1 MKALLLRM
9 VVLTAAFLVVDALMD
24 SVTIGGGFFGAIGL
38 AVVYGLI
45 SAVIGTVL
53 RLLTLPLV
61 LITVGLFEIV
71 INAVL
76 LSITA
81 WLTDALEIDGFGS
94 ALGAAVIL
102 SVVSVLISLVIA
114 VVFPKAM
121 DTDEASY

>member
-9 VVLTAAFLVVDALMD
+9 VVLATAFLVVDAVMD
-24 SVTIGGGFFGAIGL
+24 SVTINGGFFGAIGL

-45 SAVIGTVL
+45 SAVLGTLL

-61 LITVGLFEIV
+61 LITAGLFEIV

-76 LSITA
+76 LSATA
-81 WLTDALEIDGFGS
+81 GLTDALEIDGFGS

-102 SVVSVLISLVIA
+102 SVVSVLISLVIV
-114 VVFPKAM
+114 VVFPKAI
-121 DTDEASY
+121 DTDDASS

>member
-38 AVVYGLI
+38 AVVYGLV
-45 SAVIGTVL
+45 SAVLGTVL

-114 VVFPKAM
+114 VVFPSAM
-121 DTDEASY
+121 ETDDAS

>member
-1 MKALLLRM
+1 MKALSLRIA
-9 VVLTAAFLVVDALMD
+9 VLTAAFLVVDVLMD

-45 SAVIGTVL
+45 SAVLGTVL

-76 LSITA
+76 LSVTA
-81 WLTDALEIDGFGS
+81 ALTDALEIDGFGS

-114 VVFPKAM
+114 VVFPSAM
-121 DTDEASY
+121 DTDDAP

>member
-1 MKALLLRM
+1 MKALSLRIA
-9 VVLTAAFLVVDALMD
+9 VLTAAFLVVDVLMD

-45 SAVIGTVL
+45 SAVLGTVL

-76 LSITA
+76 LSVTA
-81 WLTDALEIDGFGS
+81 ALTDALEIDGFGS

-114 VVFPKAM
+114 VVFPSAM
-121 DTDEASY
+121 DTDDAS

>member
-1 MKALLLRM
+1 MKPLLLRM
-9 VVLTAAFLVVDALMD
+9 VVLTVAFLVVDALMD

-94 ALGAAVIL
+94 ALGASVIL

>member
-9 VVLTAAFLVVDALMD
+9 VVLTAAFLAVDALMD

-45 SAVIGTVL
+45 SAVLGTLL
-53 RLLTLPLV
+53 RLLTLPLI

-76 LSITA
+76 LSLTA
-81 WLTDALEIDGFGS
+81 SLTDALEIDGFGS

-121 DTDEASY
+121 DADDASY